1 MVTEKRLLKNI
12 TILNW
17 IIFSIMSMLGFILSS
32 LFFASGIFLG
42 GLLVTLN
49 FYLLGKTLQ
58 KALTPPHLS
67 TPRSILIKY
76 YIRFTVSGIVI
87 FVLIMK
93 QYVDPLGL
101 VLGLSTVVASI
112 MLSAIYE
119 LKFLIVKE
127 AV

>member
-1 MVTEKRLLKNI
+1 MVIQKRLIRNI
-12 TILNW
+12 FILNW
-17 IIFSIMSMLGFILSS
+17 VIFALMGMLGFILSS
-32 LFFASGIFLG
+32 PYFAGGILSG
-42 GLLVTLN
+42 GLLVSLN
-49 FYLLGKTLQ
+49 FYLLRKTLQ

-67 TPRSILIKY
+67 ATRSVLFKY
-76 YIRFTVSGIVI
+76 YIRFTVSGIII

-119 LKFLIVKE
+119 LKYLIIKE